1 MRADECLAVG
11 KNNLFCDSD
20 LELGAR
26 PCAPP
31 AEGGERETVVAG
43 SICVTWEEEL
53 SFCPRM
59 CVGMDAEKKGYVP
72 LKTLFDRNL
81 RLLFHAFFL

>member
-1 MRADECLAVG
+1 MRAEECLAVG

-43 SICVTWEEEL
+43 SICVTW
-53 SFCPRM
+53 
-59 CVGMDAEKKGYVP
+59 GGG
-72 LKTLFDRNL
+72 TLFIALGCALGWTRKKRDMCL
-81 RLLFHAFFL
+81 